1 MSKKIKYAIVFDF
14 DETLGYFQQSNE
26 LWRLVKTFF
35 NNTDLNVEY
44 LYSIFDL
51 FPQIFR
57 TKIFKILNMIKR
69 KKQLGYCDFV
79 VIYTN
84 NTGPEE
90 WVNSIKDY
98 IHKKLKYNLFDQ
110 VIRAYKIQNK
120 HIELCRTSYEK
131 TYSDFLSCTKLPHNT
146 KVCFID
152 DYEYTH
158 MYNKNVKFIKI
169 HPYKKYISFEIFCQ
183 KFFNKNKDLFT
194 NNKKKYNDFFNF
206 FNKNISNAYRSEEYF
221 MNNYYESTI
230 SNNIEKNI
238 NLLVYKKIYENIDKF
253 IKNKNKYT
261 KRKKKYS
268 HNHSLKK

>member
-14 DETLGYFQQSNE
+14 DETLGYFGQSYE
-26 LWRLVKTFF
+26 LWSLVKSFF
-35 NNTDLNVEY
+35 NNTELDVEY

-51 FPQIFR
+51 FPEIFR
-57 TKIFKILNMIKR
+57 TKIFKILKMVKR

-79 VIYTN
+79 AIYTN
-84 NTGPEE
+84 NTGREF

-110 VIRAYKIQNK
+110 VIRAYKIKNK
-120 HIELCRTSYEK
+120 HIELCRTSHEK
-131 TYSDFLSCTKLPHNT
+131 SYSDFLSCTKLPHNT

-169 HPYKKYISFEIFCQ
+169 HPYTNYISFEIFCE
-183 KFFNKNKDLFT
+183 KFFNKNKNLFT
-194 NNKKKYNDFFNF
+194 NNKKKYNDFFKF
-206 FNKNISNAYRSEEYF
+206 FNSNISKYHNE
-221 MNNYYESTI
+221 NTI

-238 NLLVYKKIYENIDKF
+238 NLLVYKKIYQNIDKF
-253 IKNKNKYT
+253 INNKNKYT
-261 KRKKKYS
+261 RRKKKYS
-268 HNHSLKK
+268 HNHSFKK